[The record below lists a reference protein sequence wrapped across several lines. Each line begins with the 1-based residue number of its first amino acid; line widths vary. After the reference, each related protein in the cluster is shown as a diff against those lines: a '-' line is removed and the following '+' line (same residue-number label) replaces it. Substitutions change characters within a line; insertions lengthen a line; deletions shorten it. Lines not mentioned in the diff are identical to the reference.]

1 MAVADKLNKGERQ
14 RTWKAC
20 LTSAALYIVA
30 WHIVVVATALNAY
43 VRWHHRRSHV
53 DVCDVNLREI
63 AGLNVHV
70 RGLFGSGL
78 RFNKQNHLPGYHI
91 VGRCYRNFTF
101 LLLWQ
106 RNLKNTGTSPVHFGS
121 TFWPWKNL
129 QVSLNVKQY
138 HCQQKWNWMHKQFFP
153 ANRSPMYIYVH
164 HISTRQCH
172 IRRGVCWCS
181 PLRLPANCVVGC
193 RACDDRKWLQ
203 FTAFWLNLLIL
214 KCNSFSYCSFT
225 PETIKGTGSGAFQ
238 KEHTWNRWKY
248 PKLT

>member
-1 MAVADKLNKGERQ
+1 MLHPLLYLGNSSCLFLLLPFPCVSVSRTVKLAHAQKHTLLTKHRRCRVYFQFAWRSWYIKKSDTVCATWRVKYKTISSSLTSHSMAVADKLNKGERQ

-20 LTSAALYIVA
+20 LTSAALYTVA
-30 WHIVVVATALNAY
+30 WHIVVVATVLNAY
-43 VRWHHRRSHV
+43 VRWHQRRSHV

-106 RNLKNTGTSPVHFGS
+106 RNLKNTGTPPVHFGS

-138 HCQQKWNWMHKQFFP
+138 HCQQKWNWMHKQ
-153 ANRSPMYIYVH
+153 
-164 HISTRQCH
+164 
-172 IRRGVCWCS
+172 
-181 PLRLPANCVVGC
+181 L
-193 RACDDRKWLQ
+193 
-203 FTAFWLNLLIL
+203 
-214 KCNSFSYCSFT
+214 FSR
-225 PETIKGTGSGAFQ
+225 E
-238 KEHTWNRWKY
+238 
-248 PKLT
+248 